1 MGREIRFR
9 MSPARPK
16 RLQQSRQSVRNRL
29 LACFHRDHTSFEYL
43 PNRTADIWRCGR
55 YRLYLRYR
63 PHRFPRHFNQPGAI
77 FLEESGRRG
86 NRTRVSEHVRGV
98 AIPLGR
104 LKPSH
109 RMVALPMLRD
119 ATGPVHF
126 LPTCRPDCLRREVS
140 IPVPSRQPLIYMAA
154 VYMARANRIS
164 GCVSTISARSLHRTP
179 TEGKKKRR
187 PAELIARRAATPY
200 TACRP
205 PVSVRTCR

>member
-1 MGREIRFR
+1 

-16 RLQQSRQSVRNRL
+16 RMQQSRQSVRNRL
-29 LACFHRDHTSFEYL
+29 PACFHRDHTSFEYL

-126 LPTCRPDCLRREVS
+126 LPTCRTRLSSKGGFNPRPLSTTINIHGRRIYGKEQSYIRLRIHDIRAIAKFDIEREKRKGG
-140 IPVPSRQPLIYMAA
+140 PPSFTPNGPPCHILLA
-154 VYMARANRIS
+154 VLRI
-164 GCVSTISARSLHRTP
+164 G
-179 TEGKKKRR
+179 
-187 PAELIARRAATPY
+187 
-200 TACRP
+200 
-205 PVSVRTCR
+205 